1 MVEVRLANVGGAL
14 ALMGVS
20 AGAGEVS
27 ALAFFREAGDGSG
40 LDRFF
45 GDGACVGVGDDVLVV
60 ASIGAGTDGVGAVMA
75 TAVDFDESRRM
86 ATI

>member
-1 MVEVRLANVGGAL
+1 VVDVKLANVGGVL
-14 ALMGVS
+14 ALIGVS

-27 ALAFFREAGDGSG
+27 ALAFFREVGDGSG

-45 GDGACVGVGDDVLVV
+45 GDGACAGLKDDAAVVVLM
-60 ASIGAGTDGVGAVMA
+60 GAGADGVGAVMA
-75 TAVDFDESRRM
+75 TAVDFEESRRM